1 MTQTGRNPH
10 GYNPMNYQRHYQW
23 ARSCLLCQLDS
34 SHLFINVSNRTRSTR
49 LQSHELSTPLTL
61 GALSCLL
68 CQMDSSHLLIN
79 VSNRTR
85 SQLVCFYENIITLNT
100 VIKAEFLYQLT
111 YISLVYIRFGY
122 LRA

>member
-23 ARSCLLCQLDS
+23 ARSCLLCQL
-34 SHLFINVSNRTRSTR
+34 
-49 LQSHELSTPLTL
+49 
-61 GALSCLL
+61 
-68 CQMDSSHLLIN
+68 DSSHLLIN